1 MLLNKMGSSRVLLR
15 KKTKEKNHYVTFDEN
30 YEFMCT
36 GSISKEWPGTLDIF
50 LNILYNDGKYYIRH
64 YRFVDWN
71 M

>member
-36 GSISKEWPGTLDIF
+36 GSISKE
-50 LNILYNDGKYYIRH
+50 
-64 YRFVDWN
+64 
-71 M
+71 